1 MSQTSSATTS
11 TIALVVNGEARTFEG
26 DPQTPLLW
34 VLRDTLKLT
43 GTKYSCG
50 IGLCGAC
57 TVHMDG
63 RPIRSCATAVSLV
76 AGKKITTIEGLA
88 PAGAEHPLQ
97 TAWKAH
103 QVPQC
108 GYCQSGQ
115 VMQAAALLATRPN
128 ATEAQIESYMDGI
141 LCRCG
146 TYQRIRAA
154 IKDAQAAGRQG

>member
-1 MSQTSSATTS
+1 MSQISAPTSATVKLT
-11 TIALVVNGEARTFEG
+11 VNGEPRAFTG
-26 DPQTPLLW
+26 DPETPLLW

-63 RPIRSCATAVSLV
+63 KPIRSCAMTVSAV
-76 AGKKITTIEGLA
+76 AGRKITTIEGLA
-88 PAGAEHPLQ
+88 APGTEHPLQ
-97 TAWKAH
+97 VAWKTH

-115 VMQAAALLATRPN
+115 IMQAAALLATRPN
-128 ATEAQIESYMDGI
+128 ATDAQIEAQMDGI

-154 IKDAQAAGRQG
+154 IKDVQAAGRQA